1 MATKKITG
9 WRVVIYLVL
18 VFFAVIFLM
27 PVYVML
33 ATSVKSLN
41 EVQTSS
47 MWALPKFFSSEGFK
61 TALDKI
67 ARGVLNSLLMT
78 VPATIFSCLVGSING
93 YCLSKWKFRGSDTLF
108 TFVLFGIFIPYQSV
122 LIPLVLTLQRIGLYN
137 TIAGLILVHV
147 IYGVPITTLIFRN
160 YYATV
165 PTELIEAG
173 RIDGAGLLKTY
184 WYIFL
189 PVSAPAFAVVAI
201 WQFTNIW
208 NEFLFAVTLISDP
221 LTQPVTVALQN
232 LSGSMISQWNVQ
244 MAGALV
250 ASAPTLLVYVLL
262 GRFFVSGLMSGAVKG

>member
-1 MATKKITG
+1 
-9 WRVVIYLVL
+9 
-18 VFFAVIFLM
+18 M

-33 ATSVKSLN
+33 VTSVKSLN
-41 EVQTSS
+41 EVQVSS
-47 MWALPKFFSSEGFK
+47 MWALPKLLTTEGFK
-61 TALDKI
+61 TAWTKMI
-67 ARGVLNSLLMT
+67 RGVLNSILMT
-78 VPATIFSCLVGSING
+78 VPATIISCMVGSMNG
-93 YCLSKWKFRGSDTLF
+93 YCLSKWKFKGSNTLF
-108 TFVLFGIFIPYQSV
+108 TLVLFGMFIPYQSV
-122 LIPLVLTLQRIGLYN
+122 LIPLVITLQKVKLYN
-137 TIAGLILVHV
+137 TIAGLILVHI

-244 MAGALV
+244 MAGAII
-250 ASAPTLLVYVLL
+250 ASAPTLLVYIIL
-262 GRFFVSGLMSGAVKG
+262 GRFFISGLMAGAVKG